1 MQQTK
6 FRMLRWCL
14 SIRHYWGSVGFSNRY
29 VSLIFHLRSPEM
41 SRTYPS
47 SIHILQHVAKWI
59 DSYLSWCSQDLNQC
73 NPLLL
78 NFQSTEFLTARK
90 GSPAHGGWHWISSW
104 TAWIRRTNPKEL
116 GWNPICFT
124 GSGLAS
130 EVFEV
135 YRYDMS
141 STHQCLQIFTCE
153 KNLGLSVWTTK
164 CLAWSDPM
172 PKAELLRHTQQRLTT
187 EVERW
192 LFSFWRIQT
201 KCLGILLRPLWW

>member
-14 SIRHYWGSVGFSNRY
+14 SIRHYWGSVGFSKNMFLWSFICA
-29 VSLIFHLRSPEM
+29 VPKCPKHIQVLSTSCNMWLNGLIL
-41 SRTYPS
+41 TCLDALK
-47 SIHILQHVAKWI
+47 IWTNAIL
-59 DSYLSWCSQDLNQC
+59 LFSW
-73 NPLLL
+73 
-78 NFQSTEFLTARK
+78 TEFWQLQRAARRMVDDI
-90 GSPAHGGWHWISSW
+90 GSPADSGAPILKNLDEIQYASLAAAWHPMCLRY
-104 TAWIRRTNPKEL
+104 TL
-116 GWNPICFT
+116 
-124 GSGLAS
+124 
-130 EVFEV
+130 V
-135 YRYDMS
+135 YMS
-141 STHQCLQIFTCE
+141 STHQCLQIFKCE